1 MRQLCS
7 CKKQQSETPQMFLAK
22 NTEAKKTLSCDSSSC
37 YDAAPLTVWLIKT
50 LIYFVQ
56 IHIHDV

>member
-22 NTEAKKTLSCDSSSC
+22 NTEAKKHSAVIQ
-37 YDAAPLTVWLIKT
+37 AAVMTVTVLLIKT

>member
-22 NTEAKKTLSCDSSSC
+22 NTEAKKHSAVIQAAV
-37 YDAAPLTVWLIKT
+37 DAAPLTVLLIKT

>member
-1 MRQLCS
+1 MFVQEAT
-7 CKKQQSETPQMFLAK
+7 KWDTPDVLAK
-22 NTEAKKTLSCDSSSC
+22 NTEAKKHSAVIQAAV
-37 YDAAPLTVWLIKT
+37 DAAPLTVLLIKT